1 MNKVLVV
8 EDDKDLRELIYR
20 TLKDSYEV
28 LQAEDRPQACE
39 VMRRIPVDLVLLDL
53 HLPPEVNTP
62 EEGMKTLEEMGKTH
76 PEIKVVV
83 ITGDREQETSL
94 RAIGDGAYDY
104 FSKPFDFEEMKIV
117 IKRAL
122 CIRSLEREN
131 RRLRQELAREAQ
143 FDNIIGKSDKMK
155 SVFEIIRIVAH
166 SDCTVLIRGESGT
179 GKELVAT
186 TIHDNGPR
194 RDKPFVAVN
203 CAAIPEALLESELFG
218 YEKGAFTDANK
229 GKPGKFELASDG
241 TLFLDEIADMSL
253 TMQAKIL
260 RAVQDRTFERLGG
273 TKPIKVN
280 TRLIAA
286 TNKNLEELM
295 RKEAFREDLYYRL
308 NVVSIYVPALRERKE
323 DISLLAD
330 HFLRKYKSRDTKK
343 TKTISAYALRLLVNY
358 EWPGNVRELENV
370 IERAVVLGREDTLQA
385 GDVSSGIGR
394 RLSKSS
400 VASSSTNVSL
410 AEAEKNLIEETLKVA
425 HWNQTE
431 AAKLL
436 GIHRNTLRRKIKHF
450 QIHPR

>member
-28 LQAEDRPQACE
+28 LQAEDRSQACE
-39 VMRRIPVDLVLLDL
+39 VMRKIPVDLVLLDL

-62 EEGMKTLEEMGKTH
+62 EEGMKTLEEMGKTD

-94 RAIGDGAYDY
+94 RAINDGAYDY

-122 CIRSLEREN
+122 YIRSLEREN
-131 RRLRQELAREAQ
+131 RRLHQELAREAQ
-143 FDNIIGKSDKMK
+143 FDDIIGKSDKMK

-194 RDKPFVAVN
+194 RDKPFVALN

-253 TMQAKIL
+253 AMQAKIL
-260 RAVQDRTFERLGG
+260 RAVQDRSFERLGG

-330 HFLRKYKSRDTKK
+330 HFLRKYKSGDTKK
-343 TKTISAYALRLLVNY
+343 TKTISAHTLRLLVDY

-370 IERAVVLGREDTLQA
+370 IERAVALGREDTLQA
-385 GDVSSGIGR
+385 GDVFSGIER
-394 RLSKSS
+394 RLSKPS
-400 VASSSTNVSL
+400 VASNSTNVSL
-410 AEAEKNLIEETLKVA
+410 VEAEKNLIEETLKVA
-425 HWNQTE
+425 RWNQTE

>member
-20 TLKDSYEV
+20 TLKDSYQV
-28 LQAEDRPQACE
+28 LQAEDRSQACE
-39 VMRRIPVDLVLLDL
+39 VMRRTPVDLVLLDL
-53 HLPPEVNTP
+53 HLPPKVNTP
-62 EEGMKTLEEMGKTH
+62 EEGMKILEEMGKTDRQ
-76 PEIKVVV
+76 IKVVV

-94 RAIGDGAYDY
+94 RAISDGAYDY

-122 CIRSLEREN
+122 YIKSLEREN

-155 SVFEIIRIVAH
+155 SIFEIIRIVAH

-194 RDKPFVAVN
+194 SDKPFVALN

-241 TLFLDEIADMSL
+241 TLFLDEVADMSL
-253 TMQAKIL
+253 AMQAKIL

-280 TRLIAA
+280 TRLMAA

-308 NVVSIYVPALRERKE
+308 NVVSIYVPALRERKK

-343 TKTISAYALRLLVNY
+343 TKRISAHVLRLLVDY

-385 GDVSSGIGR
+385 GDISSGIGR
-394 RLSKSS
+394 MLSKSS
-400 VASSSTNVSL
+400 VASSSTNVSM
-410 AEAEKNLIEETLKVA
+410 AETEKNLIEETLKVA
-425 HWNQTE
+425 RWNQTE

-436 GIHRNTLRRKIKHF
+436 GIHRNTLRRRIKHF